1 MDGCDIDGP
10 EPGTIAINEL
20 DKNSDMCCLEENFTV
35 LQMTLINSNVYP
47 YNTSYKPLYN
57 VPIVSGATTVMD
69 NITGNPIIM
78 AVNEA
83 LYYRNTLPLSLP

>member
-1 MDGCDIDGP
+1 MDGCNIDGP

-57 VPIVSGATTVMD
+57 VPIVSGVTTVMD
-69 NITGNPIIM
+69 NITRNPFIM
-78 AVNEA
+78 VVNEA
-83 LYYRNTLPLSLP
+83 LYYGKIGPFTN